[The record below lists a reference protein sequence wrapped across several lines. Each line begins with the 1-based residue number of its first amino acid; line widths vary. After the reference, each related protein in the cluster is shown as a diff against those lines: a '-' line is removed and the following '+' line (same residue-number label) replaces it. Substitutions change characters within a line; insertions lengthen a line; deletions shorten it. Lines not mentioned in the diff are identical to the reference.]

1 MFKTKKMV
9 VKTERSNQWIFGT
22 MLAFGIVGL
31 IASFVLAVEEFHLLK
46 DPTTTLSCSF
56 NLVLNCST
64 VMQTWQAS
72 VFGFPNMFIGL
83 MAFPVVIVVAALG
96 LAQARLP
103 RWFYVYANVGYLLG
117 AIFAYWLFFNSL
129 YDIQVLCPWCLVV
142 TFSTT
147 LLLATITSYNLRENT
162 FKLSKPV
169 NGRVQ
174 LILKKDIHK
183 LIVASWIVL
192 MVILVVLKFGDALFA

>member
-1 MFKTKKMV
+1 MSKAKAV
-9 VKTERSNQWIFGT
+9 VAPQARNKGLFGT

-56 NLVLNCST
+56 NLILNCST
-64 VMQTWQAS
+64 VMQSWQAS

-83 MAFPVVIVVAALG
+83 MAFPIVILVATLG
-96 LAQARLP
+96 LAGVKVP
-103 RWFYVYANVGYLLG
+103 RWFHIWANIGYLLG

-162 FKLSKPV
+162 FNLSSSRNHK
-169 NGRVQ
+169 VQ
-174 LILKKDIHK
+174 EYLVKDFHK
-183 LIVASWIVL
+183 LTVASWIVL
-192 MVILVVLKFGDALFA
+192 MVVLVVLKFGDALFA

>member
-1 MFKTKKMV
+1 MSKM
-9 VKTERSNQWIFGT
+9 KELFHKQKNYKALFGT
-22 MLAFGIVGL
+22 MLAFGIIGL

-46 DPTTTLSCSF
+46 NPQATLSCSF

-83 MAFPVVIVVAALG
+83 MAFPVVIIVAALG
-96 LAQARLP
+96 LAQAKVP
-103 RWFYVYANVGYLLG
+103 RWFYVWANIGYLAG

-147 LLLATITSYNLRENT
+147 ILLATITSYNLRENT
-162 FKLSKPV
+162 FNFTKKTDTTIQKYLSK
-169 NGRVQ
+169 
-174 LILKKDIHK
+174 DFHK
-183 LIVASWIVL
+183 LTVASWIVL
-192 MVILVVLKFGDALFA
+192 MIILVVLKFGDALFA

>member
-1 MFKTKKMV
+1 MSNITSIIKKDHSHRGLFM
-9 VKTERSNQWIFGT
+9 TMLIFG
-22 MLAFGIVGL
+22 IIGL

-96 LAQARLP
+96 LTKARLP
-103 RWFYVYANVGYLLG
+103 RWFYMYANLGYLLG
-117 AIFAYWLFFNSL
+117 VIFAYWLFFNSI
-129 YDIQVLCPWCLVV
+129 YDIQVLCPWCLIV

-147 LLLATITSYNLRENT
+147 ILFATITSYNLRENV
-162 FKLSKPV
+162 FNLSKAT
-169 NGRVQ
+169 NQKVQ
-174 LILKKDIHK
+174 VFMDKDLHK
-183 LIVASWIVL
+183 LFVASWIVL
-192 MVILVVLKFGDALFA
+192 MIALVFLKFGDALFV

>member
-1 MFKTKKMV
+1 MGIWHHA
-9 VKTERSNQWIFGT
+9 S
-22 MLAFGIVGL
+22 FGIIGL

-46 DPTTTLSCSF
+46 DPAVVLSCSF

-83 MAFPVVIVVAALG
+83 MAFPVVIIVATLG
-96 LAQARLP
+96 LAQVRLP
-103 RWFYVYANVGYLLG
+103 RWFYIAANIGYLLG

-129 YDIQVLCPWCLVV
+129 YDIRVLCPWCLIV

-162 FKLSKPV
+162 FLFSKER
-169 NGRVQ
+169 N
-174 LILKKDIHK
+174 KKINAFLDAGYHK
-183 LIVASWIVL
+183 LLVASWIVA
-192 MVILVVLKFGDALFA
+192 MVALVFMKFGDSLFS

>member
-1 MFKTKKMV
+1 MSKINELLPKRPKY
-9 VKTERSNQWIFGT
+9 KGLFGT

-46 DPTTTLSCSF
+46 DPATVLSCSF

-64 VMQTWQAS
+64 VMQTWQAT

-103 RWFYVYANVGYLLG
+103 RWFYMYANLGYLLG

-129 YDIQVLCPWCLVV
+129 YDIQVLCPWCLIV

-147 LLLATITSYNLRENT
+147 ILLATITSYNLQKNT
-162 FKLSKPV
+162 FDLDQKRNKL
-169 NGRVQ
+169 VQ
-174 LILKKDIHK
+174 RFLKKDLHK
-183 LIVASWIVL
+183 LVIASWIVL
-192 MVILVVLKFGDALFA
+192 MVVLVVLKFGDALFV